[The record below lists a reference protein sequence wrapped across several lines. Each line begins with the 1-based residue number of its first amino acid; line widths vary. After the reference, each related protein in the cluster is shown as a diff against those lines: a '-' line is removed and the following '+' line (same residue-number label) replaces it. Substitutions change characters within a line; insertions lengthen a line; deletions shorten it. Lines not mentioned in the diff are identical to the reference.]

1 MQVANDI
8 AALNSVSPIPD
19 SAYYYDEFDSLE
31 IKAQFINYGYQDQI
45 NIPVKAELYNRF
57 GQLEYSNDQSTS
69 ILAGDSVTVSF
80 GKISSYRLGD
90 YSVEFSSNLASDS
103 VIDNILNG
111 RKWGSDPNYKYY
123 QLSREQ
129 IKGMWDEKRDKASLA
144 GTLMHYDIECYYN
157 KMDLNNDS
165 IEYKYFLNFIND
177 YPNLNP
183 YRTEWMI
190 WDKELKLAG
199 SIDMVYLN
207 DDDTLSIYDWKRCKE
222 IVRNKRFE
230 EYSITECISHIP
242 NTNFWHY
249 SLQLNVYKYIIEK
262 NYGKKIKEL
271 CLVCL
276 HPNNKNKSYI
286 KIDVPI
292 LEIEI
297 NDLMSLRLNHL

>member
-1 MQVANDI
+1 MNHHERDNHI
-8 AALNSVSPIPD
+8 IFDEEPHIYTIDGDSSYTSVTTFCHSHFKKFDADLIIKKMME
-19 SAYYYDEFDSLE
+19 SKYWYKNKYYGKSSEE
-31 IKAQFINYGYQDQI
+31 IKNEWEINR
-45 NIPVKAELYNRF
+45 NNAAE
-57 GQLEYSNDQSTS
+57 
-69 ILAGDSVTVSF
+69 
-80 GKISSYRLGD
+80 
-90 YSVEFSSNLASDS
+90 
-103 VIDNILNG
+103 
-111 RKWGSDPNYKYY
+111 
-123 QLSREQ
+123 
-129 IKGMWDEKRDKASLA
+129 M
-144 GTLMHYDIECYYN
+144 GTKMHYDIECYYN
-157 KMDLNNDS
+157 KMDFNNDS
-165 IEYKYFLNFIND
+165 IEYKYFINFIND

-249 SLQLNVYKYIIEK
+249 SLQLNIYKYIIEK

-271 CLVCL
+271 CLICL
-276 HPNNKNKSYI
+276 HPNNKNNSYI

-297 NDLMSLRLNHL
+297 NDLMNLRLNHNQTHRGQLIE